1 MSTRAQPDLL
11 ECNAIECN
19 QTIQLEKIR
28 DGLQLSTG
36 CVWQISWQSK
46 LDEVRKWMRLVDQM
60 QSEFGCSQKLEVKA
74 EEDDGK

>member
-19 QTIQLEKIR
+19 QTIQLEKIEF
-28 DGLQLSTG
+28 GLQLSTG

-46 LDEVRKWMRLVDQM
+46 LDEVRKWMWFVDQM
-60 QSEFGCSQKLEVKA
+60 QSDFGCSQKQK
-74 EEDDGK
+74 